1 MAGGGELPLMMARKM
16 DGEMISE
23 ECVAY
28 ASNNKS
34 NVNSCKNEYC
44 CNDDKKKNSAEKIHW
59 HSVKTADFD
68 YSNLV
73 CANCPPVLEHE
84 SFTPKLLITPKGE
97 TVLDFGQNIAG
108 YIEFDMEYEEGE
120 VWKFTHFETLDADG
134 NFCNSNFQS
143 TNFYCAQEIIYK
155 AKAGRNH
162 FKVFGTFMGFRYVK
176 VEKLDENGK
185 SKDQFQKPINAVPD
199 NFKAHAVYSDLE
211 ILTDFQCGNPLV
223 NQLYHNALWSIKG
236 NLIDIPTDCP
246 TREKSGFTGDLV
258 TYIHTFQY
266 LMEAYPMVRKFI
278 ENQAAGQGENGCV
291 KQIVADCRP
300 MGAID
305 GAAGWSDSFEILP
318 WKLGQR
324 YNDYRVF
331 HDNFEPI
338 EKWMKF
344 CIDRTES
351 ETRSENESNPWKKY
365 LYDTGF
371 HWGEWAEPGV
381 DCMEEL
387 MYSGT
392 HGNPEVATA
401 YLAQGCEIM
410 AEEAKRL
417 ENMQE
422 TACNYSDQKV
432 ETQNVNL
439 AHETVGYQE
448 IAQYAKKAYQTAF
461 LAEGVPISAG
471 YEKWKADGGSA
482 HWGNNTDVFS
492 AVLHEPKLVS
502 DEPKPSE
509 RMCRYIRPIALNLVS
524 EEEKQR
530 LADQLD
536 QLVKE
541 KQYCLNTGFLTTHEL
556 CRTLSDYGHTDTAY
570 RLLLKEECLGWLYSV
585 KCGATTVPENWD
597 AYGKDGSRNASFNH
611 YSYGSIVG
619 WLMDTAAVTL
629 M

>member
-34 NVNSCKNEYC
+34 NVNSRKNEYC

-236 NLIDIPTDCP
+236 NLIDIPTEQAERP
-246 TREKSGFTGDLV
+246 GRPSWN
-258 TYIHTFQY
+258 Q
-266 LMEAYPMVRKFI
+266 RK
-278 ENQAAGQGENGCV
+278 
-291 KQIVADCRP
+291 
-300 MGAID
+300 
-305 GAAGWSDSFEILP
+305 
-318 WKLGQR
+318 
-324 YNDYRVF
+324 Y
-331 HDNFEPI
+331 
-338 EKWMKF
+338 
-344 CIDRTES
+344 
-351 ETRSENESNPWKKY
+351 
-365 LYDTGF
+365 
-371 HWGEWAEPGV
+371 
-381 DCMEEL
+381 
-387 MYSGT
+387 
-392 HGNPEVATA
+392 
-401 YLAQGCEIM
+401 
-410 AEEAKRL
+410 
-417 ENMQE
+417 
-422 TACNYSDQKV
+422 
-432 ETQNVNL
+432 
-439 AHETVGYQE
+439 
-448 IAQYAKKAYQTAF
+448 
-461 LAEGVPISAG
+461 
-471 YEKWKADGGSA
+471 
-482 HWGNNTDVFS
+482 
-492 AVLHEPKLVS
+492 
-502 DEPKPSE
+502 
-509 RMCRYIRPIALNLVS
+509 
-524 EEEKQR
+524 
-530 LADQLD
+530 
-536 QLVKE
+536 
-541 KQYCLNTGFLTTHEL
+541 
-556 CRTLSDYGHTDTAY
+556 
-570 RLLLKEECLGWLYSV
+570 
-585 KCGATTVPENWD
+585 
-597 AYGKDGSRNASFNH
+597 
-611 YSYGSIVG
+611 
-619 WLMDTAAVTL
+619 
-629 M
+629 